1 MKIYSMILIAL
12 TAISV
17 GCSYIYADQ
26 KQKKHHQNSTPKH
39 NQKTRQG
46 KDMIQTGDVLDL
58 STFQKGP
65 EGILYKI
72 VTPAPA
78 GADKPSRGEQVEVH
92 YAGYNVKVLNGT
104 YTVTNSFDNSYDRGR
119 PFMFQ
124 VGAYQVIKGWE
135 LMIADMKEG
144 ETRIVVLPSAVAYG
158 TRGAGQQ
165 ILPHATLIFSMH
177 LVKIR

>member
-1 MKIYSMILIAL
+1 MKIYSMVFIAL

-17 GCSYIYADQ
+17 GYAYVYASN
-26 KQKKHHQNSTPKH
+26 KQNQN
-39 NQKTRQG
+39 QQLTRQG

-65 EGILYKI
+65 EGILYKV

-78 GADKPSRGEQVEVH
+78 GAESPSRGEQAEVH
-92 YAGYNVKVLNGT
+92 YAGYNLKILNGV

-124 VGAYQVIKGWE
+124 VGGYQVIKGWE

-144 ETRIVVLPSAVAYG
+144 ETRIVILPPAVAYG

-165 ILPHATLIFSMH
+165 ILPNATLIFSMN